1 LVNADDFGFTIGVT
15 DGIIKAYREGIVT
28 HTSIMA
34 NGLDFDRSVTCLKT
48 AENLKVGV
56 HLVVTW
62 GGPILE
68 GNKKS
73 SLINT
78 DGRFF
83 NHTNLI
89 KRLILGK
96 IKKKDIYKEWDEQIK
111 KVDRAGIQIDHL
123 NSHHHI
129 HMLPV
134 FNEVI
139 NELANKYRIKRV
151 RVTKE
156 KIKKNDRFKMVIK
169 KMIFIMLDLFR
180 GRNGVYTFYGLG
192 LQNSSNYKK
201 DLISIL
207 KVMGDNSELM
217 VHPGIVDSDLL
228 KEDNMHY
235 SREDE
240 LKTISDPD
248 VIEAARE

>member
-15 DGIIKAYREGIVT
+15 DGIIKAYTEGIVT

-56 HLVVTW
+56 HLVSTW
-62 GGPILE
+62 GGPVLE

-73 SLINT
+73 SLVNK

-96 IKKKDIYKEWDEQIK
+96 IKKKDIYNEWDAQIA
-111 KVDRAGIQIDHL
+111 KVYRAGIQINHL

-129 HMLPV
+129 HMLPI
-134 FNEVI
+134 FNSVVCD
-139 NELANKYRIKRV
+139 LAIKYDIKRV

-156 KIKKNDRFKMVIK
+156 KIKSKDRVGVLIK
-169 KMIFIMLDLFR
+169 KLVFIALDFFR
-180 GRNGVYTFYGLG
+180 GRNGVYNFYGLA
-192 LQNSSNYKK
+192 LQNSKNYKS
-201 DLISIL
+201 DLIDIL
-207 KVMGDNSELM
+207 KDMSQNSELM
-217 VHPGIVDSDLL
+217 VHPGIVDNELL
-228 KEDNMHY
+228 SEDIMNY
-235 SREDE
+235 SRENE
-240 LKTISDPD
+240 LKNITDLD
-248 VIEAARE
+248 VIKASKG